1 MQASLIENAIRNQS
15 FVVFIFANAKNI
27 LETSC
32 MVHDSGDFNI
42 TLFQIVGS
50 LFTFAIMKLYIVCFV
65 T

>member
-1 MQASLIENAIRNQS
+1 
-15 FVVFIFANAKNI
+15 
-27 LETSC
+27 
-32 MVHDSGDFNI
+32 MVHDIGDFNI